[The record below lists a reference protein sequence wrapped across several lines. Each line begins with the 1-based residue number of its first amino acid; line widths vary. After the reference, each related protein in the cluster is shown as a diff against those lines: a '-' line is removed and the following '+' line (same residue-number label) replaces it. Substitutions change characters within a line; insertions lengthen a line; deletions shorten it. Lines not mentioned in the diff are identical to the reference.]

1 MLLSELYKSDT
12 QKYISDKFSAVHDYV
27 PAVYDKYF
35 LDIKETAKTILEVGI
50 KSGSSLIL
58 WNDYFTNARVIG
70 LDINASKQFNKPEN
84 QFKDIFCIIGDAY
97 SPKVMDMIPY
107 EIDVAIDDGSH
118 MIDDILFFIDNYLP
132 RVKKGGYLIVEDIVP
147 EYIDILKEKVKD
159 LDCFFYQNNQ
169 TRDDNN
175 LLVITKA

>member
-1 MLLSELYKSDT
+1 MLVSELYKTNKSR
-12 QKYISDKFSAVHDYV
+12 YISDKFSEVHDYV

-50 KSGSSLIL
+50 KSGASLLL

-70 LDINASKQFNKPEN
+70 LDINASSQFNKREN
-84 QFKDIFCIIGDAY
+84 QFNGIFCIIGDAY
-97 SPKVMDMIPY
+97 SPNVMDMIPY
-107 EIDVAIDDGSH
+107 DIDVAIDDGSH
-118 MIDDILFFIDNYLP
+118 MIEDILFFIDNYLP
-132 RVKKGGYLIVEDIVP
+132 RVKSGGYLIVEDIVP
-147 EYIDILKEKVKD
+147 EYIDLLKDWCKD
-159 LDCFFYQNNQ
+159 LDYFLYENNA

>member
-1 MLLSELYKSDT
+1 MLVSELYKTDT
-12 QKYISDKFSAVHDYV
+12 KRFISDKFSEAHDYI

-35 LDIKETAKTILEVGI
+35 LDIRETAKTILEVGI
-50 KSGSSLIL
+50 KSGSSLLL

-70 LDINASKQFNKPEN
+70 LDINASSQFNKPEN

-97 SPKVMDMIPY
+97 SPNVMDMIPY
-107 EIDVAIDDGSH
+107 DIDVAIDDGSH

-132 RVKKGGYLIVEDIVP
+132 RVKSGGYLIVEDIVP

-159 LDCFFYQNNQ
+159 LDYFFHENTAN
-169 TRDDNN
+169 RDDNN

>member
-1 MLLSELYKSDT
+1 MLVSELYKTDPYR
-12 QKYISDKFSAVHDYV
+12 YISDKFSVAHDYV
-27 PAVYDKYF
+27 PEVYDKYF

-70 LDINASKQFNKPEN
+70 LDINASKQFDKPEN
-84 QFKDIFCIIGDAY
+84 QFNGIFCIIGDAY

-107 EIDVAIDDGSH
+107 DIDVAIDDGSH
-118 MIDDILFFIDNYLP
+118 MIEDILFFIDNYLP
-132 RVKKGGYLIVEDIVP
+132 RVKSGGYLIVEDIVP

-159 LDCFFYQNNQ
+159 LNCFFYENNAI
-169 TRDDNN
+169 RDDNN